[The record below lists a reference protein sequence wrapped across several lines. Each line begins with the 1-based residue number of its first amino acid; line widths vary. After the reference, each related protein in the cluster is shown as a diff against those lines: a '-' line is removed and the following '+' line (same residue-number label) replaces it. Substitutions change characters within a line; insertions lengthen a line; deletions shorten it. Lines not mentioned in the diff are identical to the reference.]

1 MTASYAILMWTEM
14 WTCRKV
20 LCFCRSTVELR
31 GLEPL
36 QVIEKQQVN
45 P

>member
-1 MTASYAILMWTEM
+1 MELPARHCTLTLLPQRANIM
-14 WTCRKV
+14 
-20 LCFCRSTVELR
+20 RSW